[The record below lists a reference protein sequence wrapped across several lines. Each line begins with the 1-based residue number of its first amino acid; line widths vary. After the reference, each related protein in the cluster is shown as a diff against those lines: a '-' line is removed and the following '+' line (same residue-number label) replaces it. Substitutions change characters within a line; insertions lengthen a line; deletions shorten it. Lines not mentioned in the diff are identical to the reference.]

1 MKLRACCKALAVVLL
16 AVLAGP
22 AAAQSFGGFQAASIA
37 PPGLI
42 TISPGQDATVPLT
55 IRIRPGYHINSREPA
70 EEYLIA
76 TKLTWDESP
85 LQLKAVDYP
94 EAEIVKYSF
103 SPKPLLVYSGNITVN
118 STFSAPEKVPLDLDE
133 LTGTLRYQACN
144 DKSCFRPQKIRVKVS
159 TITK

>member
-1 MKLRACCKALAVVLL
+1 MKLRACCKALAVALL
-16 AVLAGP
+16 AVLAGS
-22 AAAQSFGGFQAASIA
+22 ASAQSFAGFQAASIA

-85 LQLKAVDYP
+85 LQLKAVSYP
-94 EAEIVKYSF
+94 AAEIVTYSF
-103 SPKPLLVYSGNITVN
+103 SSKPLLVYSGNITVT
-118 STFSAPEKVPLDLDE
+118 STFSVPEKIPAELNE
-133 LTGTLRYQACN
+133 LTATLRYQACN
-144 DKSCFRPQKIRVKVS
+144 DKSCFRPQKIRIKVS